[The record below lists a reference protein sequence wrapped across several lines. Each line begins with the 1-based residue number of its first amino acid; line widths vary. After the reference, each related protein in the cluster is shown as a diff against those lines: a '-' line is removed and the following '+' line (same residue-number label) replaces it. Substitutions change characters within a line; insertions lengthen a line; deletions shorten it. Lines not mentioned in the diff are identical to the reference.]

1 MISVLTYDKQVDEGN
16 LIKASIKDVVA
27 RFSDELWNIYY
38 IKTNKELQELVK
50 QIQQIDIAC
59 YEIDNE
65 LSIKNLENMRKN
77 FREMMVLV
85 IAESTLSPMDY
96 IKPSILASS
105 LIIRPVT
112 NEKIYIKIKELVEM
126 FIDKK
131 NINNNDTYVVDTRE
145 GKTYVPY
152 NKIMYFEAKNKK
164 IYVRMENEEIGFYE
178 TIENIMQNLPEE
190 IFIRCHRSF
199 IINRTKIHKV
209 LSSKNT
215 IIIDDNIIVP
225 VSRSYKSKINNLIFL
240 YNI

>member
-225 VSRSYKSKINNLIFL
+225 VSRSYKSKINNLIR
-240 YNI
+240 